1 MHDVHNFGLEIL
13 GKTLNLG
20 FIIIP
25 ARAMGRDA
33 RIMFSLLALVA
44 RLFRS
49 KTLEIPASPAAAL
62 MESADSRAGMNA
74 HQAQELRAAASA
86 WLSVVR

>member
-1 MHDVHNFGLEIL
+1 MHDAHNFGLEIL

-20 FIIIP
+20 FIITP
-25 ARAMGRDA
+25 ARAMGRA